1 MKKYL
6 SVILCVILCLHA
18 LAGCAGKT
26 DATTAPEDS
35 GAANQS
41 KGAVKTEA
49 ALTQIAQ
56 LGESPDD
63 NYRVWYEIFVY
74 SFCDS
79 DGDGIGDLNG
89 VRSKIPYLQELGVT
103 GIWFMPL
110 HPSTTYHKYNVSDYY
125 AIDPQYGTMEDFD
138 ALLAD
143 CEKAGIKVIMDLVVN
158 HTGSEHA
165 WFKTAVEYLKGLPEG
180 ATPSPEECKY
190 LDYYFFSSESTG
202 VSAPKEVAGTD
213 YWYEAM
219 FSYDMPDLNLDN
231 PAVRAE
237 VEDIMAFW
245 MGKGVAGFRLDAAKE
260 FFTGNGDKNVE
271 VLSWLQQAA
280 TAIDPDAY
288 MVAEV
293 WDTFANIS
301 RYYDSG
307 ITSIFDYAFG
317 NSDGKIVK
325 VIRGAGNA
333 AMVETYATGL
343 EKADKTYLEHN
354 PNYIDAP
361 FLSNHDVGRIAGFA
375 GREENKVK
383 LAGAMNIFMGGS
395 VFIYY
400 GEELGMAGSGNDPSK
415 RVAMYWNESG
425 EGMTKLPPDATE
437 QEHPFGSLET
447 QKTDDNSVYNY
458 YRQAIAIRN
467 ALPVISHGRVTAEA
481 NLNKG
486 CVSAQRK
493 TWGEESCIILMNIDA
508 NAARVDLSDYA
519 DWQLAASL
527 SADGGEIKLNG
538 TTLDLPAFGV
548 AILTPGR

>member
-6 SVILCVILCLHA
+6 SVILCVILCLRA

-158 HTGSEHA
+158 HTGSEHV
-165 WFKTAVEYLKGLPEG
+165 WFRTATEYLKNLSEG
-180 ATPSPEECKY
+180 AEPNPEDCKY
-190 LDYYFFSSESTG
+190 LDYYFFSKESTG
-202 VSAPKEVAGTD
+202 VSAPKEVTGTD

-237 VEDIMAFW
+237 VEDVMAFW
-245 MGKGVAGFRLDAAKE
+245 MEKGVAGFRLDAAKE
-260 FFTGNGDKNVE
+260 FFTGNTTKNVE
-271 VLSWLQQAA
+271 VLSWLQKAA
-280 TAIDPDAY
+280 TDIDPNAY

-293 WDTFANIS
+293 WDTFANITN
-301 RYYDSG
+301 YYESG
-307 ITSIFDYAFG
+307 ITSIFNYAFG
-317 NSDGKIVK
+317 NVDGKITK
-325 VIRGAGNA
+325 VIRGAGNSS
-333 AMVETYATGL
+333 MVTTYATGL
-343 EKADKTYLEHN
+343 EKADKAYLDKN

-375 GREENKVK
+375 GREEYKVK

-415 RVAMYWNESG
+415 RVGMYWNDSG

-437 QEHPFGSLET
+437 QAHPFGSLED
-447 QKTDDNSVYNY
+447 QRDDDGSIYNY
-458 YRQAIAIRN
+458 YRQAVAIRK

-493 TWGEESCIILMNIDA
+493 TWGSEECIILMNIDA
-508 NAARVDLSDYA
+508 NAAQVDLSGYE
-519 DWQLAASL
+519 DWSLAATL
-527 SADGGEIKLNG
+527 SADGGEIKQNG
-538 TTLDLPAFGV
+538 TALALPAYGV
-548 AILTPGR
+548 AVLIPAR